1 MQLKPGIRW
10 FRLDRKIFSYNAFW
24 LTLLYQAAKEKA
36 LQLERKRKAASFLAL
51 LAEKKTTVRF
61 ETNLTNQVFSIFL
74 FFSSAAAVSPQT
86 TLEDG
91 EVVEVDAEAVPH
103 QPVSAPPPA
112 LQAPQSFNFQQSSVF
127 FTLSQESS
135 RPRQIAASSG

>member
-1 MQLKPGIRW
+1 MI
-10 FRLDRKIFSYNAFW
+10 
-24 LTLLYQAAKEKA
+24 TQAAKEKA

-51 LAEKKTTVRF
+51 LAEKKTTVRLEIKYLPF
-61 ETNLTNQVFSIFL
+61 LMCIFS
-74 FFSSAAAVSPQT
+74 SSAAAVSPQN

-91 EVVEVDAEAVPH
+91 EVVEVEAEAVPH

-112 LQAPQSFNFQQSSVF
+112 LQAPQSFNFQQCSVF